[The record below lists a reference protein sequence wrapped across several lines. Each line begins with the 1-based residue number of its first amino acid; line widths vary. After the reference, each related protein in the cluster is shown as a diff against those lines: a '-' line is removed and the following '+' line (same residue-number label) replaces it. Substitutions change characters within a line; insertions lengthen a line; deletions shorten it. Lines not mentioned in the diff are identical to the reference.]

1 MKFNFNEL
9 SGMLEKVTLASVLPA
24 LLFLAAGLVL
34 IRLVMAAAT
43 KALAKSS
50 IDQTLHRF
58 ILTSSKLVL
67 YLVLF
72 VTVAG
77 VLGIPVTSLV
87 ALLSVAG
94 LAISLS
100 LQSVLSSISC
110 GVMLLSVKPFKVG
123 DYVEV
128 GGLSGTVSEIG
139 FMNTQLTTFDRRVI
153 YIPNNEVSTSKV
165 INYTQEEIR
174 RIDLIVKAD
183 YTYTVDEVKRAL
195 RLAVSKFPKVL
206 DDPAPFIRVRGY
218 DQQVEYAFR
227 VWCKT
232 PDYWELYFDLL
243 EAVPGAFAESG
254 LEMRPPV
261 VNVRMRGDEKAAYD
275 TTIRAE

>member
-24 LLFLAAGLVL
+24 LLFLAVGLVM

-58 ILTSSKLVL
+58 ILTSTKLVL

-174 RIDLIVKAD
+174 RVDLIVKAD

-195 RLAVSKFPKVL
+195 HHTAAKFPKIL
-206 DDPAPFIRVRGY
+206 SDPAPFIRVRGY

-243 EAVPGAFAESG
+243 DAIPGAFAECG
-254 LEMRPPV
+254 IEMRPPV

-275 TTIRAE
+275 TTIKAE

>member
-9 SGMLEKVTLASVLPA
+9 SLMLEKVTLASVLPA
-24 LLFLAAGLVL
+24 LLFLVVGLVM
-34 IRLVMAAAT
+34 IRLLMAAAT
-43 KALAKSS
+43 KALEKSS

-58 ILTSSKLVL
+58 ILASTKLVL

-110 GVMLLSVKPFKVG
+110 GVMLLSVKPFVVG
-123 DYVEV
+123 DFVEI
-128 GGLSGTVSEIG
+128 GGLSGYVTEIG

-174 RIDLIVKAD
+174 RVDLIVKAD
-183 YTYTVDEVKRAL
+183 YTYPVEEVKRAL
-195 RLAVSKFPKVL
+195 HHTASKFSKVL
-206 DDPAPFIRVRGY
+206 SDPKPFIHVRGY
-218 DQQVEYAFR
+218 DQQIEYAFR

-243 EAVPGAFAESG
+243 DAVPGAFAECG
-254 LEMRPPV
+254 IEMRPPV
-261 VNVRMRGDEKAAYD
+261 VNLRKRGEEKAAYD